1 MSNVVVSKSL
11 IKPNFLFQIL
21 MKVFTLGYQG
31 LSLENYVETL
41 LASNV
46 GIVLDVR
53 EVAWSY
59 NRRYIKSVLQNTLFD
74 AGIKYT
80 HLRICGNPSANR
92 KTAKSI
98 EECLSRYSE
107 YLKNNSECLEILLE
121 YVETASKQEKPAC
134 LTCYEHKPEDCHRK
148 ILTDALIE
156 IVPQLEIT
164 HLRYVEFPTKI
175 NQTLLFSDTTAQL
188 L

>member
-1 MSNVVVSKSL
+1 
-11 IKPNFLFQIL
+11 

-59 NRRYIKSVLQNTLFD
+59 NRRYIKSVLQKTLIE

-80 HLRICGNPSANR
+80 HLRICGNPSSNR
-92 KTAKSI
+92 KTATSI
-98 EECLSRYSE
+98 EECLSRYRD
-107 YLKNNSECLEILLE
+107 YLNENAECLETLLK
-121 YVETASKQEKPAC
+121 YVELASGRNQPAC
-134 LTCYEHKPEDCHRK
+134 LTCYEHKAEDCHRK

-156 IVPQLEIT
+156 IVPELQIT
-164 HLRYVEFPTKI
+164 HLKYIEANKI
-175 NQTLLFSDTTAQL
+175 NHAPLFLDTTVQL
-188 L
+188 P

>member
-1 MSNVVVSKSL
+1 
-11 IKPNFLFQIL
+11 

-31 LSLENYVETL
+31 LSLENYIETL

-59 NRRYIKSVLQNTLFD
+59 NRRYIKSVLQKTLQD

-80 HLRICGNPSANR
+80 HLRICGNPSSNR
-92 KTAKSI
+92 KTATSI
-98 EECLSRYSE
+98 EECLSRYRN
-107 YLKNNSECLEILLE
+107 YLNENVECLKTLLK
-121 YVETASKQEKPAC
+121 YVEMASERNQPAC

-156 IVPQLEIT
+156 IVPDLQIA
-164 HLRYVEFPTKI
+164 HLKYVEATKT
-175 NQTLLFSDTTAQL
+175 NLAPLFLDTTVQL

>member
-1 MSNVVVSKSL
+1 
-11 IKPNFLFQIL
+11 

-59 NRRYIKSVLQNTLFD
+59 NRRYIKPVLQKTLLE

-80 HLRICGNPSANR
+80 HLRICGNPSSNR
-92 KTAKSI
+92 KTAKSV
-98 EECLSRYSE
+98 EECLSRYQD
-107 YLKNNSECLEILLE
+107 YLRENSECLETLLG
-121 YVETASKQEKPAC
+121 YVEYASKREQPAC
-134 LTCYEHKPEDCHRK
+134 LTCYEHKPEECHRK

-156 IVPQLEIT
+156 IVPELQIT
-164 HLRYVEFPTKI
+164 HLKYIEVTKI
-175 NQTLLFSDTTAQL
+175 NHAPLFWDTTIQL
-188 L
+188 S

>member
-1 MSNVVVSKSL
+1 
-11 IKPNFLFQIL
+11 
-21 MKVFTLGYQG
+21 MKVFSLGYQG

-59 NRRYIKSVLQNTLFD
+59 NRRYIKSVLQSILSD
-74 AGIKYT
+74 AGIKYI
-80 HLRICGNPSANR
+80 HLKVCGNPSANR
-92 KTAKSI
+92 KTAKSV

-107 YLKNNSECLEILLE
+107 YLKNNLECLEILLE
-121 YVETASKQEKPAC
+121 YVEAASKEGKPAC

-148 ILTDALIE
+148 ILTDALGE
-156 IVPQLEIT
+156 IVPKLQIS
-164 HLRYVEFPTKI
+164 HLKYVEATKI
-175 NQTLLFSDTTAQL
+175 NPASLFWDTTAQL
-188 L
+188 S

>member
-1 MSNVVVSKSL
+1 
-11 IKPNFLFQIL
+11 

-31 LSLENYVETL
+31 LSLERYVETL
-41 LASNV
+41 LAANV

-59 NRRYIKSVLQNTLFD
+59 NRRYIKSVLQKTLLE

-80 HLRICGNPSANR
+80 HLRVCGNPSLNR
-92 KTAKSI
+92 KTATSI
-98 EECLSRYSE
+98 EECLTRYRD
-107 YLKNNSECLEILLE
+107 YLKENSECLEILLE
-121 YVETASKQEKPAC
+121 YVELANNRNQPAC

-148 ILTDALIE
+148 ILTDELIG
-156 IVPQLEIT
+156 IAPKLQIT
-164 HLRYVEFPTKI
+164 HLKYIEATKI
-175 NQTLLFSDTTAQL
+175 NPAPLFLDTTIQL

>member
-1 MSNVVVSKSL
+1 
-11 IKPNFLFQIL
+11 
-21 MKVFTLGYQG
+21 MKVYTLGYQG

-59 NRRYIKSVLQNTLFD
+59 NRRYIKSVLQKTLLD

-80 HLRICGNPSANR
+80 HLRVCGNPSSNR
-92 KTAKSI
+92 KTATSV
-98 EECLSRYSE
+98 EECLSRYRD
-107 YLKNNSECLEILLE
+107 YLGENLDCLETLLE
-121 YVETASKQEKPAC
+121 YVKHANKRKQPAC
-134 LTCYEHKPEDCHRK
+134 LTCYENKPEECHRK

-156 IVPQLEIT
+156 IVPELEIT
-164 HLRYVEFPTKI
+164 HLRYVEVSTKI